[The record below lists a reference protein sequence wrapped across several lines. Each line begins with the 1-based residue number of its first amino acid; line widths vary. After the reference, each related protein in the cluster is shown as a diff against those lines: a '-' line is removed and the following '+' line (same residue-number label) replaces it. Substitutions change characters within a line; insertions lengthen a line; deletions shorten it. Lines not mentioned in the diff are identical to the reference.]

1 MKHLK
6 ILLLAILLASFGLSA
21 SAQQVT
27 VNLKQVKL
35 VKVLDVLSEQT
46 GYTFV
51 DIPVTFQDMHLMNFT
66 ENNVIGKVFTP
77 KYVLLS
83 HILELSHTDPDSS
96 RLTLKQG
103 LTRASLLDCDN
114 SYMPFWGE
122 KLIWKDGALK

>member
-35 VKVLDVLSEQT
+35 VKVLAVLSEQT

-51 DIPVTFQDMHLMNFT
+51 DIPVTFQDMHLMNLPRT
-66 ENNVIGKVFTP
+66 
-77 KYVLLS
+77 
-83 HILELSHTDPDSS
+83 
-96 RLTLKQG
+96 
-103 LTRASLLDCDN
+103 
-114 SYMPFWGE
+114 M
-122 KLIWKDGALK
+122 

>member
-51 DIPVTFQDMHLMNFT
+51 DIPVTFQDMHLMNLPRT
-66 ENNVIGKVFTP
+66 
-77 KYVLLS
+77 
-83 HILELSHTDPDSS
+83 
-96 RLTLKQG
+96 
-103 LTRASLLDCDN
+103 
-114 SYMPFWGE
+114 M
-122 KLIWKDGALK
+122 

>member
-51 DIPVTFQDMHLMNFT
+51 DIPVTFQDMHLNLPRTM
-66 ENNVIGKVFTP
+66 
-77 KYVLLS
+77 
-83 HILELSHTDPDSS
+83 
-96 RLTLKQG
+96 
-103 LTRASLLDCDN
+103 
-114 SYMPFWGE
+114 
-122 KLIWKDGALK
+122 